1 MILTLNTNII
11 FRVTIILG
19 NGSSEKDETKKQQ
32 RYLFY
37 DVNMGE
43 GFNLR
48 RDVFMRV
55 AVFVKNLNINS
66 NDFQYTLVLPPWGR
80 LYHWQ
85 SRHLGEQVRYVSVY
99 HLCMS
104 DVALYKFK
112 ITTRIKFLTLFF
124 QDTMESIFRHR

>member
-1 MILTLNTNII
+1 MSPLLPAQLRLKQLQNVFI
-11 FRVTIILG
+11 FSHLG
-19 NGSSEKDETKKQQ
+19 RGNLAKDEVQRQK

-55 AVFVKNLNINS
+55 AVFVKNLNLKS
-66 NDFQYTLVLPPWGR
+66 KLFHYTLVLPPWGR

-85 SRHLGEQVRYVSVY
+85 SRHLGEQVRYAIR
-99 HLCMS
+99 
-104 DVALYKFK
+104 DF
-112 ITTRIKFLTLFF
+112 ILT
-124 QDTMESIFRHR
+124 

>member
-1 MILTLNTNII
+1 MHQYLHLHIAAKEGDGGTN
-11 FRVTIILG
+11 
-19 NGSSEKDETKKQQ
+19 EKEQ

-55 AVFVKNLNINS
+55 AILVKNLNIKS
-66 NDFQYTLVLPPWGR
+66 KLYHYSLVLPPWGR

-85 SRHLGEQVRYVSVY
+85 SRHLGDQIRYGVIYIIIRLLSLLYVSGK
-99 HLCMS
+99 
-104 DVALYKFK
+104 KFG
-112 ITTRIKFLTLFF
+112 TD
-124 QDTMESIFRHR
+124 Q

>member
-1 MILTLNTNII
+1 MIKQKHLTLNTNII
-11 FRVTIILG
+11 FHVTIILG

-104 DVALYKFK
+104 DVALY
-112 ITTRIKFLTLFF
+112 
-124 QDTMESIFRHR
+124 E

>member
-1 MILTLNTNII
+1 
-11 FRVTIILG
+11 
-19 NGSSEKDETKKQQ
+19 
-32 RYLFY
+32 
-37 DVNMGE
+37 MGE

-55 AVFVKNLNINS
+55 AVFVKNLNVNS
-66 NDFQYTLVLPPWGR
+66 DDFQYTLVLPPWGR

-99 HLCMS
+99 HHCMS
-104 DVALYKFK
+104 AVALYKIFTK
-112 ITTRIKFLTLFF
+112 TTSIKFLSLFF

>member
-1 MILTLNTNII
+1 MIKQKHLTSNTNII

-55 AVFVKNLNINS
+55 AVFVKNLNTNS
-66 NDFQYTLVLPPWGR
+66 NDFHYTLVLPPWGR

-85 SRHLGEQVRYVSVY
+85 SRHLGEQVRYVSI
-99 HLCMS
+99 HQLCMT
-104 DVALYKFK
+104 V
-112 ITTRIKFLTLFF
+112 
-124 QDTMESIFRHR
+124 